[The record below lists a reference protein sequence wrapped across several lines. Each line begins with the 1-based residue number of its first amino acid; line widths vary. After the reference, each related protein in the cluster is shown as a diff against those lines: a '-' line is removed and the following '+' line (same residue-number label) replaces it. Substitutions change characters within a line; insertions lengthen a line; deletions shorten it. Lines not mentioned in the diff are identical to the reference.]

1 MAHDDTP
8 KFEGTEPER
17 GKQMLARMAQ
27 AGVKRVSE
35 LSTLHGQPIT
45 YDGVAGT
52 IDYVGSGRFRCT
64 LPGGRQP
71 WGLIEDLVEDGTGFT
86 YTTPEG

>member
-1 MAHDDTP
+1 MATDDTP
-8 KFEGTEPER
+8 HFEGTESER
-17 GKQMLARMAQ
+17 GQQMLQRMAK

-35 LSTLHGQPIT
+35 LSTLHGQPVT
-45 YDGVAGT
+45 YDGATGV

-64 LPGGRQP
+64 LEGGRQP